1 MRECLDRLRVLVVL
15 AKNMPLGRIA
25 LSSLTGIS
33 ERKTRRILEE
43 LRLEGVVSVDR
54 VAGSEIIDELVLRT
68 IGRVFYDYYV
78 EQGMPSCITGVE
90 VSSDTYNLV
99 SNRYL
104 FVRDVIVLG
113 VGWPG
118 VLDLIGLY
126 RDGELLLPGLPSD
139 VKERLRGIIEG
150 ASLLL
155 SEHCRGFCVFSI
167 TRFRKCC
174 SLLAAALLYAIASAC
189 GVVKTYNG
197 VDFCG

>member
-43 LRLEGVVSVDR
+43 LRLEGIISVDR
-54 VAGSEIIDELVLRT
+54 VAGSEISDELVLRV
-68 IGRVFYDYYV
+68 IGKVFYEYV
-78 EQGMPSCITGVE
+78 KHDVFSCITGVE
-90 VSSDTYNLV
+90 VDSDVYNIT

-126 RDGELLLPGLPSD
+126 RDGELLLPGVPRE
-139 VKERLRGIIEG
+139 VEEGLRGIIEVVRF
-150 ASLLL
+150 LL
-155 SEHCRGFCVFSI
+155 SERCRGFCVFSI

-174 SLLAAALLYAIASAC
+174 SLLAAALLYAVASAC
-189 GVVKTYNG
+189 GVVKAYNG